1 MLSLPLEAVPPLL
14 ASADFFC
21 REQRIMSLFAESVV

>member
-21 REQRIMSLFAESVV
+21 RGRRTVSFFAESAV